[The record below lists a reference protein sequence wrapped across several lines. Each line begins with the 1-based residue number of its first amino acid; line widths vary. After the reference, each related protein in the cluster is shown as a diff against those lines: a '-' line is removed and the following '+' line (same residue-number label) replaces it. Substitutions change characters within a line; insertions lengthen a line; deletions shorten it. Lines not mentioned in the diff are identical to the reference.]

1 MLKYILLGFLQYG
14 PMTGYDLKRVI
25 DFSTTHFWHAYH
37 SQIYSTLRKMDADGL
52 VASETDDSGG
62 DKLSRRVYTLTEAGE
77 ATLNAW
83 LGEPM
88 TELPAHKD
96 ESMVRVFFSGRRDKD
111 AVLSELRLQ
120 RELHQQ
126 RLATYH
132 TFDVEDLLE
141 GHPVDVSQQDSGYWA
156 MTLRHGMEY
165 ETMYIRWL
173 EEMIDWVETL

>member
-126 RLATYH
+126 KLATYRSY
-132 TFDVEDLLE
+132 TADNLLPEDIDADMSRE
-141 GHPVDVSQQDSGYWA
+141 AGFWA

-165 ETMYIRWL
+165 ETMYIHWL
-173 EEMIDWVETL
+173 DEMIDWVETL